1 MGLVLQLAL
10 IAMRMRAQQSAS
22 RVAATSGIVLLA
34 LLFALFG
41 LAGFTAA
48 AWIALA
54 HELGAI
60 RTALIM
66 GGAGFVAAAV
76 LLLIAKSRSRRRV
89 LAAPVLPDMAAM
101 LKQTMATS
109 GAPVVWA
116 PLIGAALIGLLIG
129 RGGGKND
136 D

>member
-1 MGLVLQLAL
+1 
-10 IAMRMRAQQSAS
+10 MRMRAQQATS
-22 RVAATSGIVLLA
+22 RVVATSGIVLLA

-54 HELGAI
+54 HTLDPVRA
-60 RTALIM
+60 ALIM
-66 GGAGFVAAAV
+66 GGAGFVVAAV
-76 LLLIAKSRSRRRV
+76 LLVIARARKRRRA

-101 LKQTMATS
+101 LKQTMAGA

-116 PLIGAALIGLLIG
+116 PLIAVALIGLLIG